1 MNIAEI
7 LKNAPKGTKLYSPL
21 CGEVTF
27 SEIDENL
34 THCIVVEDCY
44 GTEILF
50 DIEGKYDTAY
60 EDSEC
65 LLFPSKDNR
74 DWSTFK
80 VEPKFPTNI
89 DGCWNINGLEHL
101 NELVAKL
108 DKLRKLII
116 ARDAWWKVDN
126 DWKPNWADSDTDKWV
141 IECYYEDIRVDAYTN
156 TNFILTFRTK
166 EICNKFFD
174 TFRDLI
180 EDCKELI

>member
-7 LKNAPKGTKLYSPL
+7 LKNAPKGTKLYSPI
-21 CGEVTF
+21 CGELILDRINNTG
-27 SEIDENL
+27 EPIMLQDE
-34 THCIVVEDCY
+34 TGYFVS
-44 GTEILF
+44 F
-50 DIEGKYDTAY
+50 TADGRY
-60 EDSEC
+60 YPDYPNAEC

-74 DWSTFK
+74 DWSKFK

-89 DGCWNINGLEHL
+89 DDCRKINGLTYL
-101 NELVAKL
+101 NELAAKL

-126 DWKPNWADSDTDKWV
+126 NWEPNWADSDTDKWV

-156 TNFILTFRTK
+156 TNFILTFRTE
-166 EICNKFFD
+166 EICNKFLE

-180 EDCKELI
+180 EQCKEFI